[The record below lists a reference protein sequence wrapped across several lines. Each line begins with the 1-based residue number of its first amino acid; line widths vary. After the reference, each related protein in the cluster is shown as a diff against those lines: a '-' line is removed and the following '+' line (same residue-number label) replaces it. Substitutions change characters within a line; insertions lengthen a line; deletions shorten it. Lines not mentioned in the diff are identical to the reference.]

1 MSRNL
6 MRVVLLA
13 AGDQGVKTMSDAS
26 LLILHPEPAAPA
38 MLAPML
44 RALGHEHIEAAP
56 YSRARRSLPS
66 RPGLILL
73 GVDPIEPEMVRL
85 LGNLRHGNQSLPFI
99 LLFTGPPP
107 RSIGQRLSTEAT
119 AVLRFPLPA
128 TQLQAAVT
136 QALEVSSRHPQ
147 GAAAPV
153 AGKAVDGPV
162 PRASLPE
169 KPWGAIEARHGDAL
183 AHVHLHPGILADGTT
198 TATVEPHAEIRP
210 LKEAL
215 EGPERAILIQALRI
229 CNWSRNE
236 TADALEISRSTLYHK
251 MKKYHLLSPSHE

>member
-6 MRVVLLA
+6 MRIVLLA
-13 AGDQGVKTMSDAS
+13 AGDQGDKTMSDAS

-56 YSRARRSLPS
+56 YSSARRSLPS

-73 GVDPIEPEMVRL
+73 GVDPIEPELVRL
-85 LGNLRHGNQSLPFI
+85 LGNLRQGNQSLPFI
-99 LLFTGPPP
+99 VLFTGTPP
-107 RSIGQRLSTEAT
+107 RSIGQRLTTEAT

-136 QALEVSSRHPQ
+136 QAIEVSSRHPQ
-147 GAAAPV
+147 GAAVPA
-153 AGKAVDGPV
+153 AGKVVDGPV
-162 PRASLPE
+162 PRPSLPE
-169 KPWGAIEARHGDAL
+169 RLWGATDAGHGDTR
-183 AHVHLHPGILADGTT
+183 VRLHSGTMADGTP
-198 TATVEPHAEIRP
+198 TASIEPHAIIRP

-215 EGPERAILIQALRI
+215 EGPERAILIRALQI
-229 CNWSRNE
+229 CDWSRNE

-251 MKKYHLLSPSHE
+251 MKKYHLLTPPNE